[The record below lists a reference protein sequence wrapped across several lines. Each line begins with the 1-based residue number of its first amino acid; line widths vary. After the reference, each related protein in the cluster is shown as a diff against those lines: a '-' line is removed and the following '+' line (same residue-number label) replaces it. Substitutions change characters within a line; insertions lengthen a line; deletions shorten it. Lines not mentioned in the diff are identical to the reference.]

1 MAIDR
6 LYTAEYTGG
15 ELQMTQAYEGD
26 AGFDLAYNGD
36 EPMVIDAQKTGKIPT
51 GVRIALPAGM
61 YALITGRSS
70 TFAKRTLL
78 TPVSVIDNGFRGEL
92 FGVVWNFG
100 ATAQEIQPGER
111 VIQLLPMMNV
121 AGVLRWKR
129 VGSLSSSERADLG
142 FGSSGR

>member
-1 MAIDR
+1 
-6 LYTAEYTGG
+6 
-15 ELQMTQAYEGD
+15 
-26 AGFDLAYNGD
+26 
-36 EPMVIDAQKTGKIPT
+36 MVIDAQKTGKIPT

>member
-1 MAIDR
+1 MNDKQ
-6 LYTAEYTGG
+6 YTAEFTG
-15 ELQMTQAYEGD
+15 EPFQMSQAYEGD
-26 AGFDLAYNGD
+26 AGFDLAYNGN
-36 EPMVIDAQKTGKIPT
+36 EPLTIEPQTMGKIPT
-51 GVRIALPAGM
+51 GVHIALPQGM

-70 TFAKRTLL
+70 TFAKRQLI

-100 ATAQEIQPGER
+100 TEPQAIQPGER
-111 VIQLLPMMNV
+111 IVQVLPMMNV

-129 VGSLSSSERADLG
+129 VTTLSSSARAEQG